1 MSGNITPNNHIFDAN
16 KNFWTEMA
24 GKTAQNRHFTP
35 VLGMSDHCNQTQW
48 HASDYLI

>member
-1 MSGNITPNNHIFDAN
+1 MSGNTTPNNHIFDAN

-35 VLGMSDHCNQTQW
+35 SAGEVIRPET
-48 HASDYLI
+48 ASPDLI